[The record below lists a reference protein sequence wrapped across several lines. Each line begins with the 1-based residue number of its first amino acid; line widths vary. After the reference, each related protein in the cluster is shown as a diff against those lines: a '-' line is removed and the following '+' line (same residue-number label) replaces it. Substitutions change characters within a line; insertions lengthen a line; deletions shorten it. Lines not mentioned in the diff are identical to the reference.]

1 MFLVRVTVVV
11 PVVVDVVPVLVDT
24 GKVTS
29 TFSAS
34 SETVTATSVA
44 AVLTFSIAT
53 RGEVVSLVVMRA
65 VAVALLPSESVIVAV
80 TV

>member
-11 PVVVDVVPVLVDT
+11 PVVDVVPVLVDT